1 MSTQKQGDF
10 HAIKLEGVYIRG
22 YDVFLVVS
30 NSGRNVFPIEAT
42 FYMKQKNVYTIS
54 ISSFEHN
61 KSKEFFP
68 IKLIGIIVLL
78 GLVGKYFGFL

>member
-1 MSTQKQGDF
+1 M
-10 HAIKLEGVYIRG
+10 KLEGVYIRG

-54 ISSFEHN
+54 ISSFEHS
-61 KSKEFFP
+61 KSKRFFP
-68 IKLIGIIVLL
+68 IKLIGIIILL